1 MSEDNGDLSREIAS
15 GCGPRNDETAAV
27 RNDRP
32 RVMVGVLP
40 ERNGVPSPDIL
51 FDLIAIAQRGH
62 PFVRIPYTRTDLA
75 RNSLAEH
82 LLSEERFTHV
92 LMLDADHR
100 HPHDIVERLSRW
112 VIEDPS
118 RQVVAGLAFRR
129 GAPFDP
135 CMYMEADNGQV
146 YVPDEWQGL
155 LRVDL
160 AGTAAMMISREVF
173 ERIPRPWFA
182 FDYSGAA
189 KREYPGEDM
198 WFCRRCKEHGIP
210 IWVDTTT
217 VSPHLIENWVTEG
230 TFRSYLEVAKA
241 QPNWAGLVV
250 SADDDPLTK

>member
-1 MSEDNGDLSREIAS
+1 MSEENVDLSIRFFPHPLPSPNE
-15 GCGPRNDETAAV
+15 GEGRGKV
-27 RNDRP
+27 

-82 LLSEERFTHV
+82 LLSEERFTHL

-100 HPHDIVERLSRW
+100 HPHDIVERLSKW

-135 CMYMEADNGQV
+135 CMYLEAGDGQV
-146 YVPDEWQGL
+146 YVPDEWHGL
-155 LRVDL
+155 MPVDL
-160 AGTAAMMISREVF
+160 AGTAAMLISREVF
-173 ERIPRPWFA
+173 ERIPGRGLRSTTRARRNACIRAKTFGFA
-182 FDYSGAA
+182 GAA
-189 KREYPGEDM
+189 RNTAFRYG
-198 WFCRRCKEHGIP
+198 WIRR
-210 IWVDTTT
+210 
-217 VSPHLIENWVTEG
+217 
-230 TFRSYLEVAKA
+230 R
-241 QPNWAGLVV
+241 
-250 SADDDPLTK
+250 